1 MKKETVKN
9 SYIVLL
15 TIFTAI
21 SFIIVTDRLNELEE
35 RISYI
40 DSKRIEVENKV
51 ENLEQDDM
59 INKMKLENILK
70 HISYE
75 AEDVN
80 KDGKVDVSD
89 LALVKSKM
97 LKEKK

>member
-1 MKKETVKN
+1 MKKETIKN
-9 SYIVLL
+9 TYIVLL

-51 ENLEQDDM
+51 ENLEQDNN
-59 INKMKLENILK
+59 INTIRLNNLYK
-70 HISYE
+70 YE

>member
-1 MKKETVKN
+1 MKKETIKN
-9 SYIVLL
+9 TYIVLL

-51 ENLEQDDM
+51 ENLDQDNN
-59 INKMKLENILK
+59 INTIRLNNLYK
-70 HISYE
+70 YE
-75 AEDVN
+75 PEDVN
-80 KDGKVDVSD
+80 KDGKVDISD

>member
-1 MKKETVKN
+1 MKKETIKN
-9 SYIVLL
+9 TYIVLL

-51 ENLEQDDM
+51 ENLEQDNN
-59 INKMKLENILK
+59 INTIRLNNLYK
-70 HISYE
+70 YE
-75 AEDVN
+75 PEDVN
-80 KDGKVDVSD
+80 KDGKVDISD

>member
-1 MKKETVKN
+1 MKKETIKN
-9 SYIVLL
+9 IYIVLL

-51 ENLEQDDM
+51 ENLEQDNN
-59 INKMKLENILK
+59 INTIRLNNLYK
-70 HISYE
+70 YE

>member
-1 MKKETVKN
+1 MKIIRT
-9 SYIVLL
+9 YIVLL

-51 ENLEQDDM
+51 EDLEQERNYCEFSKEM
-59 INKMKLENILK
+59 LNKIHN
-70 HISYE
+70 S
-75 AEDVN
+75 
-80 KDGKVDVSD
+80 KVD
-89 LALVKSKM
+89 
-97 LKEKK
+97 